1 MAFAEGTITFKEFA
15 VKEPLLLSAVQEAVL
30 EFLQGRDDAVVYGA
44 QAVNAY
50 VDEPRMTQDVDIL
63 STRAQE
69 LADELRE
76 YLHARFQISVLV
88 RVIKDGL
95 EFRLYQ
101 VRKPRNRHL
110 VDVRP
115 VEQQPPSKRIARVLV
130 MAPDVLVASKVVAL
144 HRRRGKP
151 KAGTD
156 WRDVA
161 MLLRAFPRLKKHP
174 GPVTK
179 HLIATCTDSS
189 VLNTWRE
196 QVSQELSPEEE
207 DDDEGF

>member
-1 MAFAEGTITFKEFA
+1 MGFAEGTLTFKEFA
-15 VKEPLLLSAVQEAVL
+15 VKEPLPLSAIQGAVL

-63 STRAQE
+63 STRARE

-76 YLHARFQISVLV
+76 YLHVRFQISVRL
-88 RVIKDGL
+88 RIIKDGL
-95 EFRLYQ
+95 GFRLYQ
-101 VRKPRNRHL
+101 VRKPKNRHL
-110 VDVRP
+110 VDVRL
-115 VEQQPPSKRIARVLV
+115 VERLPPSKRIARVLV
-130 MAPDVLVASKVVAL
+130 MTPEVLIASKVVAL

-156 WRDVA
+156 WRDLAV
-161 MLLRAFPRLKKHP
+161 LLLAFPQLKKHP

-179 HLIATCTDSS
+179 HLAASS
-189 VLNTWRE
+189 AESAVLDVWKDL
-196 QVSQELSPEEE
+196 VSQELSAEEE
-207 DDDEGF
+207 DEGF

>member
-1 MAFAEGTITFKEFA
+1 MGFAEGTLTFKEFA
-15 VKEPLLLSAVQEAVL
+15 MKEPLPLASIQEAVL

-50 VDEPRMTQDVDIL
+50 VDEARMTQDVDIL
-63 STRAQE
+63 SPRARE

-76 YLHARFQISVLV
+76 YLQARFHVSIRV

-95 EFRLYQ
+95 GFRLYQ
-101 VRKPRNRHL
+101 VRKPKNRHL
-110 VDVRP
+110 VDIRLVD
-115 VEQQPPSKRIARVLV
+115 ELPPSRRIARVLV
-130 MAPDVLVASKVVAL
+130 MSPEVLIASKVVAL

-156 WRDVA
+156 WRDIA
-161 MLLRAFPRLKKHP
+161 MLLLAFPHLKKHP

-179 HLIATCTDSS
+179 NLTASSEDGS
-189 VLNTWRE
+189 VLDTWRDLA
-196 QVSQELSPEEE
+196 SQKLTAEEE
-207 DDDEGF
+207 DEEF